1 MTISNQA
8 RIKEI
13 YQNLKSDL
21 TLCIKYHRRN
31 KSDLVKE
38 YFWTDNWEEIEKQLA
53 VICKPFSVIQKIQI
67 EKVISELHNF
77 YITNSTEEWL
87 EKKLKRRSKNSAESL
102 K

>member
-1 MTISNQA
+1 MTLSNQA

-38 YFWTDNWEEIEKQLA
+38 YF
-53 VICKPFSVIQKIQI
+53 
-67 EKVISELHNF
+67 
-77 YITNSTEEWL
+77 
-87 EKKLKRRSKNSAESL
+87 
-102 K
+102 

>member
-38 YFWTDNWEEIEKQLA
+38 YFWTDNREEIEKQLA

-77 YITNSTEEWL
+77 YITNSTEEW
-87 EKKLKRRSKNSAESL
+87 EKKSKRRSKNSAESL